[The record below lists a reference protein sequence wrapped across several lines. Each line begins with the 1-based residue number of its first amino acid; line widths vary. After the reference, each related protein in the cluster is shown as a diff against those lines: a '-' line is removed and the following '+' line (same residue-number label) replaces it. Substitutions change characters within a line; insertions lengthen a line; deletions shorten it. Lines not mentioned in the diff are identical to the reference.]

1 MISVDIKARI
11 KEIRFLGDN
20 SCVFVVETEEKN
32 ELVCTITK
40 KNIHLVDLVKEGQE
54 IELNGNITA
63 YRKVRNETEYIN
75 NVLYV
80 NNITQAEQE
89 QKVN

>member
-11 KEIRFLGDN
+11 KEIRFKGDN
-20 SCVFVVETEEKN
+20 SCIFIVETEGQN

-40 KNIHLVDLVKEGQE
+40 KNIHLTDLVKEGQE
-54 IELNGNITA
+54 IELKGNITA
-63 YRKVRNETEYIN
+63 YRKVKNEREYIN
-75 NVLYV
+75 NTLYV
-80 NNITQAEQE
+80 NSIDQVE